1 MDKRPSLRQFQESL
15 AVRLREAA
23 SEAVSASRL
32 GLQSGGRH
40 WLLKLEDAGE
50 IVPVPELT
58 PVPLTKPWFLGLVNV
73 RGVLVSVVD
82 LSLFAGG
89 RPTLRT
95 PEARIVLAA
104 ERWQVRA
111 GLLVD
116 RMLGLHAVDKMQP
129 ALPDDAGRESGH
141 PGRPWVGAEL
151 MDAAGR
157 RWTQLE
163 LQVLVTSNEFLQ
175 AGA

>member
-50 IVPVPELT
+50 IVPLPELT
-58 PVPLTKPWFLGLVNV
+58 PVPLTKPWFLGLANV

-82 LSLFAGG
+82 LSLFGGG
-89 RPTLRT
+89 RPTVRA
-95 PEARIVLAA
+95 PEARIVLVAD
-104 ERWQVRA
+104 RWQVRA

-116 RMLGLHAVDKMQP
+116 RMLGLHAVEKMQP
-129 ALPDDAGRESGH
+129 ALPDDAAQASGH
-141 PGRPWVGAEL
+141 PSGPWVGEDL
-151 MDAAGR
+151 LDAAGR

-163 LQVLVTSNEFLQ
+163 LQALVTSNEFLQ

>member
-23 SEAVSASRL
+23 SETVSASRL

-58 PVPLTKPWFLGLVNV
+58 PIPLTKPWFLGLVNV

-82 LSLFAGG
+82 LSLFSGG
-89 RPTLRT
+89 RPTPRT
-95 PEARIVLAA
+95 PEARIVLVA

-129 ALPDDAGRESGH
+129 APPDGAGRESGH

-151 MDAAGR
+151 MDAAER